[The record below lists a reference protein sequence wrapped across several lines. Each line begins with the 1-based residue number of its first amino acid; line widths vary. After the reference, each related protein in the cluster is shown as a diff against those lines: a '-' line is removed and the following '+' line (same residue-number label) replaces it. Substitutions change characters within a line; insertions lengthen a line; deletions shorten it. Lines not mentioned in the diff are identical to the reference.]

1 MPSSAHDR
9 LPPGSHR
16 HCLHCVER
24 PKAKEEEEDEA
35 EDEGKEA
42 AVVCSIAFNLTND
55 RCNVCGLCQCLSCG
69 LHFCRQ
75 VSVALFVHLLQP
87 KKKTKERGAT
97 KDSFDRRS
105 GFTSLAE
112 NV

>member
-16 HCLHCVER
+16 HCLHFVER

-35 EDEGKEA
+35 EDEGEEA
-42 AVVCSIAFNLTND
+42 AVVCAIASNLTND

-75 VSVALFVHLLQP
+75 VSVSLFVHLL
-87 KKKTKERGAT
+87 
-97 KDSFDRRS
+97 
-105 GFTSLAE
+105 
-112 NV
+112 